1 MSEIPHQIETK
12 ERQKCKPTTAHSIK
26 PDKNETPAKMR
37 ATKCNKATFICRLFR
52 IKIEHEMK
60 MEVGDRKQ
68 TEIIKMFKT
77 KM

>member
-1 MSEIPHQIETK
+1 MSEIPTKSK
-12 ERQKCKPTTAHSIK
+12 ERQKCKPTTVVQH
-26 PDKNETPAKMR
+26 DKNETPAKMR
-37 ATKCNKATFICRLFR
+37 TTKCNKVTFICRLFR

-60 MEVGDRKQ
+60 MELGDRKQ

>member
-1 MSEIPHQIETK
+1 M
-12 ERQKCKPTTAHSIK
+12 RTA
-26 PDKNETPAKMR
+26 
-37 ATKCNKATFICRLFR
+37 KCNKVTFICRLFR

-60 MEVGDRKQ
+60 MELGDRKQ